1 MKTLV
6 EIKPWVPS
14 TAAGQGGAYADND
27 LYFDWTAFKVPKG
40 VWVLEQFE
48 YLIRPSGMIGN
59 AVNSNQVDF
68 YFAKPD
74 VNGGAPPS
82 LGTVN
87 SATTTPGS
95 VQNTPTNLFNY
106 FIGDIGNADVGYAAV
121 GDNTGF
127 GAVRISTKGATCF
140 GNADMIVDAD
150 GMTTYYVAG
159 IVADG
164 AIDHRT
170 QLAVNAGDLT
180 GKTITVDTVDPR
192 DFLCVGDEIIDG
204 DNLEIGTIAAM
215 PDANT
220 IICSTRHDNTLSDD
234 DPIYAKNP
242 ITMRLYLE
250 G

>member
-14 TAAGQGGAYADND
+14 TAAGQGGAYVDND

-48 YLIRPSGMIGN
+48 YLLRPSGMSGN
-59 AVNSNQVDF
+59 AVNAEEVDF

-74 VNGGAPPS
+74 INGNAPPS

-87 SATTTPGS
+87 ASTITPGEI
-95 VQNTPTNLFNY
+95 QNVPTNLFNY
-106 FIGDIGNADVGYAAV
+106 FVGKISATDVGYGSV
-121 GDNTGF
+121 GDNAGF
-127 GAVRISTKGATCF
+127 GSVRISTKGATCF
-140 GNADMIVDAD
+140 GNADMIIDGD

-159 IVADG
+159 IADG
-164 AIDHRT
+164 SIDHRT

-180 GKTITVDTVDPR
+180 GKTITVDGVDPR

-204 DNLEIGTIAAM
+204 NNLEIGTIAAM

-220 IICSTRHDNTLSDD
+220 IICSTRHDNTLTDND
-234 DPIYAKNP
+234 AIYAKNP
-242 ITMRLYLE
+242 VTMRLYLE